1 MQHVVVAPIMPRRF
15 VPETVQV
22 GADCLAWQ
30 MFIYLNW
37 KASPVRAGAPSN
49 APASTFGRPGD
60 TSPTVWQSFPEA
72 SAVFAEPG
80 RTKQAAAS
88 RDARAH
94 AGLTLSGGEP
104 LTLSDTKQSG
114 GGWLTAQSGSPVYYE
129 VRVNPDEAEYIR
141 DNNLTTFAGQ
151 AACVQK
157 KGGFNLPHG
166 NVTLDPETPHDVDCA
181 GNPHTYGLD
190 VGAIEI
196 KASWIVLPQD
206 GSLDYRFKT
215 ARALVTDPTTGT
227 QREAT
232 VGLVGLHI
240 IRKMP
245 GAAQFVWATFEQ
257 IDNVPDA
264 ADTTKRVLPANGP
277 ERAGE
282 VGYTF
287 YNPTCSA
294 ATDPYG
300 CVANRPPGTACVAGK
315 TLPGCHPITQPT
327 QTTRLTKISL
337 DVNEATAD
345 AWGAIRKQ
353 LAPGAPTSV
362 FNYYR
367 LIDVVWPAQDI
378 PPVPPTAKIP
388 LRDDNMMPILDTRF
402 VANTTMETYV
412 QQKESCMD
420 CHVNAAIAQPPL
432 GGSRSLSA
440 ANIRAIVKGQS
451 TRPVAPDGGATP
463 GASLYASDFSFVF
476 AAESRR

>member
-1 MQHVVVAPIMPRRF
+1 
-15 VPETVQV
+15 
-22 GADCLAWQ
+22 
-30 MFIYLNW
+30 
-37 KASPVRAGAPSN
+37 
-49 APASTFGRPGD
+49 
-60 TSPTVWQSFPEA
+60 VWQSFPEA
-72 SAVFAEPG
+72 SSVFAAPARG
-80 RTKQAAAS
+80 TQAAGGRAS
-88 RDARAH
+88 RATRASSTLTR
-94 AGLTLSGGEP
+94 AGSGVMR
-104 LTLSDTKQSG
+104 LDDTTQSG
-114 GGWLTAQSGSPVYYE
+114 GGWITAQSGSPVYYE
-129 VRVNPDEAEYIR
+129 VRVNPDEAQYIR
-141 DNNLTTFAGQ
+141 ENNLTTFAGQ

-157 KGGFNLPHG
+157 AGGLNLPHG
-166 NVTLDPETPHDVDCA
+166 NVALDPETPHDTDCA
-181 GNPHTYGLD
+181 GNPRTYGLD

-196 KASWIVLPQD
+196 KASWIVLPAD

-215 ARALVTDPTTGT
+215 ARALVTDPTTGVE
-227 QREAT
+227 REQT

-245 GAAQFVWATFEQ
+245 GAAQLVWATFEQ

-287 YNPTCSA
+287 FNPTCSA
-294 ATDPYG
+294 ATDPYH
-300 CVANRPPGTACVAGK
+300 CATNTPPGTACVAGK

-345 AWGAIRKQ
+345 AWAAIRKHVT
-353 LAPGAPTSV
+353 PGEPTSV

-378 PPVPPTAKIP
+378 PPVRPYAKIP

-402 VANTTMETYV
+402 VANTTMETFV

-420 CHVNAAIAQPPL
+420 CHVNAAIAQRPL
-432 GGSRSLSA
+432 DGSRSLSA
-440 ANIRAIVKGQS
+440 ATIRQIVKGQS
-451 TRPVAPDGGATP
+451 ARPVSPDGGATP
-463 GASLYASDFSFVF
+463 GPSLYAADFSFVF
-476 AAESRR
+476 AAETKR